1 MHTQE
6 IKDHVAGFRIIGIIH
21 RYFPEIILQAR
32 IADRQGSQSVPQII
46 QHEQTF
52 CTGTRRLIFQSNK
65 RATQLDRIRKEF
77 FIELFRE
84 VKQVGSSQHRLTV
97 LIELDIRT
105 AKETITTQYL
115 FIFRTPDDQLTIGI
129 LHRIELVDIYRKA
142 GSPAIITKCD
152 FTQTPDFLHYIRR
165 VMGGYNIYFIV

>member
-1 MHTQE
+1 MHPQE

-32 IADRQGSQSVPQII
+32 IDDRQSSQPVPQII
-46 QHEQTF
+46 QHEQ
-52 CTGTRRLIFQSNK
+52 SNK
-65 RATQLDRIRKEF
+65 RAAQLDRIRKEF

-84 VKQVGSSQHRLTV
+84 VKQVVSSQHRLTV

-105 AKETITTQYL
+105 AKETITSQYL

-129 LHRIELVDIYRKA
+129 LHRIELVDIYREA